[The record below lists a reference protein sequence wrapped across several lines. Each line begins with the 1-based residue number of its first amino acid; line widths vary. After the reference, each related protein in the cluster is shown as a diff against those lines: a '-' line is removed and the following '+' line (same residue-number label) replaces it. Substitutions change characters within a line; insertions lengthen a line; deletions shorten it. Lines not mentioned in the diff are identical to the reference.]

1 MAYDLVPRLLSTSLV
16 ACAAIAIAG
25 ACLPSAASAQ
35 DIVTEAITAPFAV
48 APAPYAATDVIVAD
62 PYYRYPAYSYRY
74 APTYA
79 YPPDYGMVC
88 GYDAWNRWA
97 CYPR

>member
-1 MAYDLVPRLLSTSLV
+1 MAYDLAPRLRSTSLV

-35 DIVTEAITAPFAV
+35 DIVTEAITVPFAV
-48 APAPYAATDVIVAD
+48 DPAPYAADVVITD
-62 PYYRYPAYSYRY
+62 PYYRYPAYPYRY
-74 APTYA
+74 APGYA

-88 GYDAWNRWA
+88 GYDAWNRWV
-97 CYPR
+97 CSPR